1 MKANCNS
8 VTDRY
13 VAYVGPFSFPN
24 GGAAARRILGVAKS
38 MQSAGFEVKVA
49 CGQICEAGASSEWF
63 EGIEVISLSERTA
76 ETLPRALKHMAYLT
90 MGKKTVAWLD
100 ALEHKPQAVV
110 LYSGYSPYLLQ
121 LLPWARRHGV
131 PLVFD
136 AVEWYDPA
144 SPMGWLSPYQLN
156 IELAM
161 RVLLPRTG
169 RVISISDYLHR
180 YYIDQGCRSINM
192 PPTLDVAATEA
203 RTDGRDTRNPLELV
217 YAGSP
222 GRKDLLD
229 NILEA
234 VLRLRRGGHT
244 LHLSVAGISARDAE
258 SYTAVQ
264 SRPAGEVSAGVKF
277 LGMLSHDDSMDLVRQ
292 ADFSLL
298 LRHDA
303 RYSRAGFPTKF
314 VESLSVG
321 TPVIANLTSDLHRYL
336 HDEETG
342 FTCAGPTP
350 EDLEASLKR
359 ALSLT
364 QEQHASMRA
373 QCRAVAAEAFDYRA
387 YVAPLAQFL
396 RSAET

>member
-1 MKANCNS
+1 MS
-8 VTDRY
+8 LQPLPRVTY
-13 VAYVGPFSFPN
+13 IGPFSFPN

-38 MQSAGFEVKVA
+38 MQAAGYEVKVA
-49 CGQICEAGASSEWF
+49 CGQMSEAGASSEWF
-63 EGIEVISLSERTA
+63 EDIEVISLSERTA

-100 ALEHKPQAVV
+100 ALEHKPQALV

-121 LLPWARRHGV
+121 LLPWARRNRV
-131 PLVFD
+131 PMVFD

-161 RVLLPRTG
+161 RFLLPRAG
-169 RVISISDYLHR
+169 RVIAISEYLHR
-180 YYIDQGCRSINM
+180 YYIGRGCKSINM
-192 PPTLDVAATEA
+192 PPTLDVGAIEA
-203 RTDGRDTRNPLELV
+203 RTEGRNTQRRLELV

-234 VLRLRRGGHT
+234 VLRLRSGGHA
-244 LHLSVAGISARDAE
+244 LHLSVAGISAKEAKI
-258 SYTAVQ
+258 YTAVQ
-264 SRPAGEVSAGVKF
+264 SRPAAEVSEGVEF
-277 LGMLSHDDSMDLVRQ
+277 LGMLSHGESIDLVRR

-321 TPVIANLTSDLHRYL
+321 TPVIANLTSDLHHYL
-336 HDEETG
+336 RDDETG
-342 FTCAGPTP
+342 FTCAGPAP
-350 EDLEASLKR
+350 EHLEASLKR
-359 ALSLT
+359 ALLLT

-373 QCRAVAAEAFDYRA
+373 QCRAVATEAFDYRA
-387 YVAPLAQFL
+387 YVEPLSQFL
-396 RSAET
+396 LSA